1 MRLIKADF
9 SIYNEI
15 SRILLD
21 NYTFTQ
27 LKVNADSL
35 YEIISEML
43 LDNEN
48 LFFYCTQRSSC
59 RTFKDTRLYVKE
71 LMKKNI
77 LKTELNAI
85 LMNLKWDKDS
95 IDINSTKFCGDLGEY
110 LMSIIIEKFDISNTL
125 ISKVSLKTS
134 PSMPAFGNDNV
145 FYDYQTNTLYY
156 GEAKFYDNTINAL
169 SNAFDSITK
178 HSKSLQELS
187 FIKNQSSSFVAENG
201 KLLKKIEKRLET
213 IDASQISITSISF
226 IVSDDNYEENDY
238 VDALNKFAGTHPD
251 KLNYINNSIIVFL
264 PVISKT
270 NFLNYFEGKVK
281 SL

>member
-1 MRLIKADF
+1 
-9 SIYNEI
+9 
-15 SRILLD
+15 
-21 NYTFTQ
+21 
-27 LKVNADSL
+27 
-35 YEIISEML
+35 
-43 LDNEN
+43 
-48 LFFYCTQRSSC
+48 
-59 RTFKDTRLYVKE
+59 
-71 LMKKNI
+71 MKKNI

-226 IVSDDNYEENDY
+226 IISDDNYEENDY

>member
-156 GEAKFYDNTINAL
+156 G
-169 SNAFDSITK
+169 
-178 HSKSLQELS
+178 
-187 FIKNQSSSFVAENG
+187 
-201 KLLKKIEKRLET
+201 
-213 IDASQISITSISF
+213 
-226 IVSDDNYEENDY
+226 
-238 VDALNKFAGTHPD
+238 
-251 KLNYINNSIIVFL
+251 
-264 PVISKT
+264 
-270 NFLNYFEGKVK
+270 
-281 SL
+281 